1 MKGTAKQELTEFLRK
16 LSAAKKISE
25 CPANAGHSLYYSF
38 RRKAYGLQIMLLRFI
53 KGMSDERKRNAPKDA
68 AGPVFI

>member
-16 LSAAKKISE
+16 LSAAKEISE

-38 RRKAYGLQIMLLRFI
+38 RRKAHFMLLQFI
-53 KGMSDERKRNAPKDA
+53 KRMSDERKRNAPEDA
-68 AGPVFI
+68 TDPVFV